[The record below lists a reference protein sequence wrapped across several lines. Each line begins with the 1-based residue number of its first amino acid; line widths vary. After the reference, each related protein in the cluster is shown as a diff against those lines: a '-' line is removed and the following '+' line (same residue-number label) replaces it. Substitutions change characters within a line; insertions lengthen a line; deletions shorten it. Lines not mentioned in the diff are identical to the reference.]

1 MKYRIAL
8 SVALGFAAACGFA
21 LPGWTQGSTVD
32 RTELQRIM
40 KEHPA
45 WAVWLSD
52 PKLAQLTLAGP
63 KMPGSQYNV
72 DDIRRPQPRHV
83 DTGSACPAKPP
94 GDAEVL
100 FDGHDLS
107 KWTGDHFEE
116 WTVHDGVLTTGA
128 RVYNFLKTK
137 DSFGDA
143 QIHVEFREPAQP
155 NPPVNPQYWGNSGV
169 FPMGLYEV
177 QILDNYKSE
186 TYPDGMV
193 GSIYSQFAP
202 LVNAA
207 RPAGMWQC
215 YDITFHAPHFSGGKV
230 TAPARMTVKLNGML
244 VQDNVA
250 LIGATVHGKV
260 GVYAPHPAELPL
272 ALQDHGNPDS
282 HVSFRNIWIKRLP
295 PG

>member
-1 MKYRIAL
+1 MRNAAL
-8 SVALGFAAACGFA
+8 ALLGGAAFLA
-21 LPGWTQGSTVD
+21 LPVLAQDKSVD
-32 RTELQRIM
+32 PAEVQRLTA
-40 KEHPA
+40 KHPD
-45 WAVWLSD
+45 WAVWLAD

-63 KMPGSQYNV
+63 QMPGSKYNV
-72 DDIRRPQPRHV
+72 DDIRRPQPRRV
-83 DTGSACPAKPP
+83 DTGTSCSSTPPA
-94 GDAEVL
+94 GADVL

-116 WTVHDGVLTTGA
+116 WTVKDGVVTTGA

-137 DSFGDA
+137 ASYGDA
-143 QIHVEFREPAQP
+143 QIHVEFREPEQP
-155 NPPVNPQYWGNSGV
+155 HPPVNPQYWGNSGV

-177 QILDNYKSE
+177 QILDNYKNQ

-193 GSIYSQFAP
+193 GSIYSQFPP

-207 RPAGMWQC
+207 RPAGVWQC
-215 YDITFHAPHFSGGKV
+215 YDITFHAPHFSGDKV
-230 TAPARMTVKLNGML
+230 TSPARMTVKLNGVV
-244 VQDNVA
+244 VQKDTK

-260 GVYAPHPAELPL
+260 GVYAPHADELPL

-295 PG
+295 

>member
-1 MKYRIAL
+1 MRTIFRIAFG
-8 SVALGFAAACGFA
+8 VAAGCA
-21 LPGWTQGSTVD
+21 LPAMAQEASVD
-32 RTELQRIM
+32 PAELQRL
-40 KEHPA
+40 KTEHPA

-83 DTGSACPAKPP
+83 DTGTACAARPP

-107 KWTGDHFEE
+107 KWTGDHFGE
-116 WTVHDGVLTTGA
+116 WTVRDGVVTTGA

-137 DSFGDA
+137 ESFGDA
-143 QIHVEFREPAQP
+143 QIHVEFKEPDQP
-155 NPPVNPQYWGNSGV
+155 NPPANPQYWGNSGV

-177 QILDNYKSE
+177 QILDNYKTE

-193 GSIYSQFAP
+193 GSIYSQFPP

-207 RPAGMWQC
+207 RPAGVWQC
-215 YDITFHAPHFSGGKV
+215 YDIVFHRPHFDGDKV
-230 TAPARMTVKLNGML
+230 TSPARMTVMLNGVL

-260 GVYAPHPAELPL
+260 GAYAPHPAELPL

-295 PG
+295 

>member
-1 MKYRIAL
+1 MA
-8 SVALGFAAACGFA
+8 
-21 LPGWTQGSTVD
+21 
-32 RTELQRIM
+32 
-40 KEHPA
+40 EHPA

-83 DTGSACPAKPP
+83 ATGTACSAKPP
-94 GDAEVL
+94 RDAEVL

-107 KWTGDHFEE
+107 KWTGDHVEE
-116 WTVHDGVLTTGA
+116 WTVHDGVVTTGA

-137 DSFGDA
+137 ESYGDA
-143 QIHVEFREPAQP
+143 QIHVEFREPEQP
-155 NPPVNPQYWGNSGV
+155 HPPANPQYWGNSGV

-177 QILDNYKSE
+177 QILDNYKNE

-193 GSIYSQFAP
+193 GSIYSQFP
-202 LVNAA
+202 PRVNAA
-207 RPAGMWQC
+207 RPAGVWQC
-215 YDITFHAPHFSGGKV
+215 YDIVFHAPHFSGNSV
-230 TAPARMTVKLNGML
+230 ISPARMTVKLNGVV
-244 VQDNVA
+244 VQNDTA

-260 GVYAPHPAELPL
+260 GVYAPHAAELPL

-282 HVSFRNIWIKRLP
+282 HVSFRNIWIRKLP
-295 PG
+295 G

>member
-1 MKYRIAL
+1 MKRAFL
-8 SVALGFAAACGFA
+8 LGAAALLGLNLILA
-21 LPGWTQGSTVD
+21 LPALTQETAID
-32 RTELQRIM
+32 QAELKRLM
-40 KEHPA
+40 AEHPA

-72 DDIRRPQPRHV
+72 DDIRRPQPRPV
-83 DTGSACPAKPP
+83 ETGTACSAKAP
-94 GDAEVL
+94 GDADLL
-100 FDGHDLS
+100 FDGRDLS
-107 KWTGDHFEE
+107 NWTGDHVEE
-116 WTVHDGVLTTGA
+116 WTVRDGTVTAGA

-137 DSFGDA
+137 QAYGDA
-143 QIHVEFREPAQP
+143 QIHLEFREPAQP
-155 NPPVNPQYWGNSGV
+155 KPPANPQYWGNSGV

-193 GSIYSQFAP
+193 GSIYSQFPP

-207 RPAGMWQC
+207 RPAGQWQC
-215 YDITFHAPHFSGGKV
+215 YDIVFRAPRFSGTTV
-230 TAPARMTVKLNGML
+230 SAPARMTVMLNGVL

-260 GVYAPHPAELPL
+260 GVYAPHAAELPL
-272 ALQDHGNPDS
+272 AIQDHGNPDS
-282 HVSFRNIWIKRLP
+282 HVSFRNIWIRRLP
-295 PG
+295 